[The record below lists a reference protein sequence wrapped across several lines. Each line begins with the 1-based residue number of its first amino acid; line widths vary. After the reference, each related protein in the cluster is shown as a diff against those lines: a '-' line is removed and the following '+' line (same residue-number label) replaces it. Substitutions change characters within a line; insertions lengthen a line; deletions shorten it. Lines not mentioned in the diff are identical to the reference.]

1 MCNFTGYSP
10 EKPEVIMKTQLDVI
24 MSKLPKKFFLT
35 MAVMVTLSI
44 VIDSA
49 FHASHVMVFFS
60 LIILSVLFL
69 SMYAESEHHKL
80 GVSIT
85 CLVLGS
91 IYLAFYPIDF
101 SWWRFSFYSVPLYL
115 SGILFMVSWLV
126 NRHVHHKHNE
136 IL

>member
-1 MCNFTGYSP
+1 
-10 EKPEVIMKTQLDVI
+10 MKTQFDVL
-24 MSKLPKKFFLT
+24 MSKLPKKFFLV
-35 MAVMVTLSI
+35 MAVLVTLCI

-80 GVSIT
+80 AVSII

-91 IYLAFYPIDF
+91 IYLAFYPVDF
-101 SWWRFSFYSVPLYL
+101 TWWRFSFYSVPLYL
-115 SGILFMVSWLV
+115 SGILFMVSWV
-126 NRHVHHKHNE
+126 VTRHAHQKHSG
-136 IL
+136 IH